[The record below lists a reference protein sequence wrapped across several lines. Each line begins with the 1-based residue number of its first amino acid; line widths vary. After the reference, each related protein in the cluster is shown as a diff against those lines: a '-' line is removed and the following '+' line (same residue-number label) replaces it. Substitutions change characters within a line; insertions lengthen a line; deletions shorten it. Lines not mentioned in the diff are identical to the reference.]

1 MSLAVRD
8 ETSGR
13 GGVPVDHGQ
22 SARKIISP
30 CFITKAAVLNPE
42 DLRAEE
48 KAKKSYQS
56 FHMLTEKLKDNP
68 HLLNPLN
75 VRTLLEFDEDNL
87 RDNNFKDDWYH
98 QKQKKTNLAFQQF
111 LSRLKYIDSIESFH
125 DRWLEVIRRVLAGN
139 VFDWG
144 SKAVSDILDGN
155 PGFDLN
161 NSLGII
167 QPRLSFKDNFDS
179 FVDKIKTFPYEEVVI
194 FVDNAGIDFV
204 LVIIP
209 LTRELLKL
217 DTKVI
222 LVGNSMPALNDVT
235 YKEMKSYIDEASHY
249 CNKEDGKDRL
259 LR

>member
-1 MSLAVRD
+1 MDVQTSICPLLRNPRTYDPDTIDLLNDIKQRD
-8 ETSGR
+8 YWLTCL
-13 GGVPVDHGQ
+13 HQ
-22 SARKIISP
+22 MMKK
-30 CFITKAAVLNPE
+30 FITKAAVLNPE

-111 LSRLKYIDSIESFH
+111 LSRLK
-125 DRWLEVIRRVLAGN
+125 VLAGN

-161 NSLGII
+161 NAVRII
-167 QPRLSFKDNFDS
+167 QPRPSFKDNFDS

-209 LTRELLKL
+209 LTRELQKL

-222 LVGNSMPALNDVT
+222 LVGNSMPALND
-235 YKEMKSYIDEASHY
+235 E
-249 CNKEDGKDRL
+249 N
-259 LR
+259 